1 MDYDERTAL
10 AQAMVESLL
19 AQTAAADQPDDEELA
34 AIAAVE
40 SEEAADLADA
50 DRVAIER
57 AMLGLDDDDGGDGG
71 GGDVH
76 EASAGVASVV
86 QQFKAQ
92 SGVVSDSEAR
102 RFVELGGGTLAGA
115 LHMFEASFLSPAPPV
130 QDDDAMVLE
139 SPAAAPRVIDLT
151 QDEDDNAGADD
162 DDDALL
168 AAAIAFSLDSDGVQP
183 AAPAKSDR
191 TNLMEEQN
199 REFAAALEQD
209 RLKAA
214 ATPAAQPPAPAAVVQ
229 PEVDVDRDSVEP
241 VVDEPSAA
249 AANVVTVRFTLPGGK
264 RVARR
269 FLPTTTVA
277 QVRGVV
283 RQVLLREA
291 KLEIAK
297 FSLAVPFSST
307 SFADASAT
315 LESLKLGGGVA
326 VTVSSID

>member
-1 MDYDERTAL
+1 
-10 AQAMVESLL
+10 
-19 AQTAAADQPDDEELA
+19 
-34 AIAAVE
+34 
-40 SEEAADLADA
+40 
-50 DRVAIER
+50 
-57 AMLGLDDDDGGDGG
+57 
-71 GGDVH
+71 
-76 EASAGVASVV
+76 VV

-115 LHMFEASFLSPAPPV
+115 LRMFEESFRSPVAAPQA

-139 SPAAAPRVIDLT
+139 SPAVAPRVIDLT
-151 QDEDDNAGADD
+151 QDEEDNAVAAVAAAAADDDD

-183 AAPAKSDR
+183 AAPVKSDR

-214 ATPAAQPPAPAAVVQ
+214 ATPAAQPSAPVAAVQ
-229 PEVDVDRDSVEP
+229 LKVDVDRDSVEP
-241 VVDEPSAA
+241 VVDEPSAS

-315 LESLKLGGGVA
+315 LEALKLSGGVA
-326 VTVSSID
+326 VTVTNID